1 MKMSALVK
9 EALVSTKA
17 DVIKEARKNEKG
29 QVTRKV
35 DQILTILKQRWNLG
49 PMIIIQSLR

>member
-1 MKMSALVK
+1 MSALVK